1 MVDKEAEL
9 IDMLW
14 EVKNIETCELVGIV
28 NSLETEKQIQ
38 QLIDWLNEQ
47 DLETLKITPIIDKS
61 EEIVGR

>member
-1 MVDKEAEL
+1 MEDKETEL

-14 EVKNIETCELVGIV
+14 KVKNIETCEIVGIV
-28 NSLETEKQIQ
+28 NPLKTKKQIQ

>member
-14 EVKNIETCELVGIV
+14 EVKNIETCEIVGIV